1 MLSPYTG
8 KEMKLVYEPRT
19 WNFRGEEYEYIHTA
33 YKCEDTGEL
42 FTTCESDDAGYI
54 QVTNQYRTKYG
65 IPFTDEIIAVRSRYG
80 VSASKMSAILGI
92 GTNQWR
98 LYESGEVP
106 SVSNGRMIRSTMN
119 PKVFLDLVESTR
131 QQLTEKEY
139 ASVSEKVQKVIAQSD
154 RYHLEAYEC
163 RRVFGT
169 ARGAENG
176 YSATSLPKLKA
187 IMLMVLHECGE
198 VFCTKMNK
206 LLFYIDFLSY
216 RQRGYAMSGLSYR
229 AIDFGPVPDRWDKVY
244 SEFDEIRQE
253 PRPLGE
259 YEGNVLVAD
268 AAADESLLSDGE
280 KAIIHDVCKRFK
292 SCSSREISAISHEE
306 PAWQKYHEM
315 HSRIPY
321 TEAFSLEAI

>member
-1 MLSPYTG
+1 MLNPYTG

-163 RRVFGT
+163 RRVFGI

-321 TEAFSLEAI
+321 TEAFSLKAI

>member
-321 TEAFSLEAI
+321 TEAFSLKAI